1 MASGDGVLE
10 LSGLR
15 RKYGDVVALDGLSFS
30 VPPGQVFGF
39 LGPNGA
45 GKTTAMRAIVGVA
58 SLDSGSVRWNGE
70 PIGTEARRRIGYM
83 PEERG
88 LYPAMKVLEQI
99 EYLARLHGLTR
110 AKARSAAIFWSERLG
125 LRGQGELRTEA
136 LSLGNQQR
144 VQLAAALVHDPE
156 LLVLD
161 EPFSGLD
168 PVGVDAMSEVL
179 AERAKAGVTMLFSS
193 HQLDLVEHLCT
204 SVAIIH
210 HGALVAHGAVAD
222 LAQSGPLR
230 IVVKVAGDEQA
241 LWTKDLAGLAAVDR
255 VANGTATLS
264 LVRRP
269 DAQAVLDVA
278 RRAGPVEQF
287 GFERRRL
294 SEVFRDAVGADVED
308 AGRTTGSN
316 LLSQWSANAARAA
329 RAAQAP
335 QVTEEGR

>member
-1 MASGDGVLE
+1 VSDLDGVLE
-10 LSGLR
+10 LIDLR
-15 RKYGDVVALDGLSFS
+15 RSFGSTVALDGLSFT

-58 SLDSGSVRWNGE
+58 ALDSGTVRWNRAV
-70 PIGTEARRRIGYM
+70 IGPEARRRIGYM

-88 LYPAMKVLEQI
+88 LYPAMKVLDQL
-99 EYLARLHGLTR
+99 EYLARLHGLG
-110 AKARSAAIFWSERLG
+110 AGQARSAATYWAERLG
-125 LRGQGELRTEA
+125 VAAKIQDKVEA

-144 VQLAAALVHDPE
+144 VQLAAALVHEPE

-168 PVGVDAMSEVL
+168 PAGVDAMSEVL
-179 AERAKAGVTMLFSS
+179 QERARAGVTMLFSS

-210 HGALVAHGAVAD
+210 RGALVAYGTVED
-222 LAQSGPLR
+222 LARGGQLK
-230 IVVKVAGDEQA
+230 VTVKVAGDDQA
-241 LWTKDLAGLAAVDR
+241 RWTADLPATMVAER
-255 VANGTATLS
+255 VADGTATIS
-264 LVRRP
+264 LAGRD
-269 DAQAVLDVA
+269 DAQTVLDLA

-294 SEVFRDAVGADVED
+294 SDVFRDAVGERPAEAAEAADVE
-308 AGRTTGSN
+308 
-316 LLSQWSANAARAA
+316 AAR
-329 RAAQAP
+329 
-335 QVTEEGR
+335 

>member
-1 MASGDGVLE
+1 
-10 LSGLR
+10 
-15 RKYGDVVALDGLSFS
+15 
-30 VPPGQVFGF
+30 VPPGEVFGF

-45 GKTTAMRAIVGVA
+45 GKTTTMRAIVGVA
-58 SLDSGSVRWNGE
+58 ALDSGSVRWNGKA
-70 PIGTEARRRIGYM
+70 IGTQARQRIGYM

-88 LYPAMKVLEQI
+88 LYPAMKVLEQL

-110 AKARSAAIFWSERLG
+110 PRARSAARHWADRLG
-125 LRGQGELRTEA
+125 LADKGQAKTEV

-179 AERAKAGVTMLFSS
+179 AERAAAGVTMLFSS

-210 HGALVAHGAVAD
+210 RGVLVAQGPVEY
-222 LAQSGPLR
+222 LAKGGQLR
-230 IVVKVAGDEQA
+230 ITVKVAGDTQA
-241 LWTKDLAGLAAVDR
+241 GWTSGLAGLATVERIATD
-255 VANGTATLS
+255 GTALLTLAS
-264 LVRRP
+264 EP
-269 DAQAVLDVA
+269 DAQAVLDLA

-294 SEVFRDAVGADVED
+294 SEVFRDAVGADP
-308 AGRTTGSN
+308 AA
-316 LLSQWSANAARAA
+316 ANQAKTDEPEAAR
-329 RAAQAP
+329 
-335 QVTEEGR
+335 